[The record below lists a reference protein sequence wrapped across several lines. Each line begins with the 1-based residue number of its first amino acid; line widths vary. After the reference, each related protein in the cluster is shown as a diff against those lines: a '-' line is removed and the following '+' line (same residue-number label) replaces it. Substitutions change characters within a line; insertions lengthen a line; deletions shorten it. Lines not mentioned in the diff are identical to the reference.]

1 MLFYIYILKSTITSL
16 GTVTNC
22 LNPTEEYFYLSEE
35 KTAHRLKLTDDSE
48 KSINLETVP
57 FDNTIVA
64 SATTQIG
71 EIIVPG
77 STNVLGPICT
87 KKIEFCL
94 WIR

>member
-1 MLFYIYILKSTITSL
+1 MLIYIFFKKSNIESL

-35 KTAHRLKLTDDSE
+35 KTVHRLKLTDDSE
-48 KSINLETVP
+48 ESINLETVS
-57 FDNTIVA
+57 FNNTIVA

-77 STNVLGPICT
+77 STNFLGPIGA
-87 KKIEFCL
+87 KKYHL
-94 WIR
+94 